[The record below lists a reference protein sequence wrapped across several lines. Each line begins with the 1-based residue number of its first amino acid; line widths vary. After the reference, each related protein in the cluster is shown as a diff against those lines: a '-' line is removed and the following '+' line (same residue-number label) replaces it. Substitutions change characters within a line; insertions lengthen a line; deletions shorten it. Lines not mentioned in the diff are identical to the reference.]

1 MAAIPVLGASRFECV
16 FESASRTVL
25 EGTALPAFLA
35 RQRWF
40 GGKARPIAR
49 VRVFD
54 GGPLQPPLTPFLAI
68 ADVQFADGGTERYAL
83 PLTVLAEPEISA
95 LLTNRPAAAI
105 AWIDAEGGRLLTDA
119 VADDNA

>member
-16 FESASRTVL
+16 FEGAARTVL
-25 EGTALPAFLA
+25 EATALPAFLA

-54 GGPLQPPLTPFLAI
+54 GGPLQPPLTPFLAV

-83 PLTVLAEPEISA
+83 PLTVLARA
-95 LLTNRPAAAI
+95 
-105 AWIDAEGGRLLTDA
+105 
-119 VADDNA
+119 